1 MDIAEEI
8 TYEMREMKRLYAQA
22 RNSLILA
29 ATQLEKLQD
38 EYGFEYDATITELKN
53 VREQLRVDQDM
64 ANEMIESMAQD
75 FEHDAAAA
83 K

>member
-38 EYGFEYDATITELKN
+38 EYGFEYDDTITELKN

-64 ANEMIESMAQD
+64 ANVMIESMAQD
-75 FEHDAAAA
+75 FEHDAAEA